1 MFFRRTDASKV
12 ALVFLLQRLKAWGF
26 QMIDVQMTT
35 RHLLS
40 LGAKEVPRN
49 VFLKRLE
56 EALRFPTLKG
66 RWDGTEDS
74 YM

>member
-1 MFFRRTDASKV
+1 
-12 ALVFLLQRLKAWGF
+12 
-26 QMIDVQMTT
+26 
-35 RHLLS
+35 
-40 LGAKEVPRN
+40 

-74 YM
+74 TM